1 MNEFVVTWVCTPVQ
15 ASRRNIVKDQVHDF
29 ISRRRKKKFVKRR
42 KECHHAE
49 ECRIKI
55 RFIMVIAIKL
65 AKRSF
70 NDTIR
75 NFPVVNFNYTFVSL
89 YDHLL
94 PRRNSLNLSFIHFSP
109 PPECTKC
116 INLIIFK

>member
-1 MNEFVVTWVCTPVQ
+1 MNEFVVTWVCTPVLELTSS
-15 ASRRNIVKDQVHDF
+15 SRRNIAKDQVHDF
-29 ISRRRKKKFVKRR
+29 ISRRRKKFVNRR

-89 YDHLL
+89 YDHHEEILL
-94 PRRNSLNLSFIHFSP
+94 TYHLPFPSNVQNA
-109 PPECTKC
+109 
-116 INLIIFK
+116 